1 MSTEKSVTSEGI
13 PPSLDLGNVE
23 PPNED
28 SINSLDEAMRAAGI
42 VDAFED
48 SPAAPEKTSE
58 PAPETPSADAENPA
72 KAQEPETP
80 AEDAEAAQ
88 PESIEPKSSDSAELD
103 LDAIQPPADI
113 SPRNLVNFNKLREV
127 AKHYKTEASR
137 LPELETRL
145 RELESH
151 QTGIPENIEKELN
164 ELRAFRQVF
173 DTENDPEF
181 QREFN
186 EKIGNLDEDILAI
199 LRKNGLPEDTEKQL
213 REVGLDQVAPT
224 WWEKSVL
231 EKLSFVDRERVQKR
245 LAERADIHEQK
256 HRELEK
262 FASRR
267 EEYLQNSET
276 QRAQEFQNFQSE
288 IYQHVD
294 KLTSNVPWA
303 RYREPSKNASEAEIK
318 EVAQHNKIVEELEKN
333 FQEALFPSSAQARAE
348 VAAAAVAST
357 RLASSVQDLATRL
370 QDANGRAEKL
380 QKELDAIRS
389 AGKAPSSRPAARKA
403 ASESGDQTKLSDED
417 AIEQGLLAAESAM

>member
-1 MSTEKSVTSEGI
+1 MNEKPVTNEGI
-13 PPSLDLGNVE
+13 PADLDLGRVE
-23 PPNED
+23 PPTQD
-28 SINSLDEAMRAAGI
+28 SINSLDDAMRAAGLTDPSDEPS
-42 VDAFED
+42 VATTPDAE
-48 SPAAPEKTSE
+48 PATPAEEPVEPISEPKTDDLAE
-58 PAPETPSADAENPA
+58 VPAPES
-72 KAQEPETP
+72 
-80 AEDAEAAQ
+80 Q
-88 PESIEPKSSDSAELD
+88 PEPTPEDLD
-103 LDAIQPPADI
+103 LDAIQPPQDI

-137 LPELETRL
+137 AAELEAQVRELQSRQGGLPEDT
-145 RELESH
+145 
-151 QTGIPENIEKELN
+151 EKELN
-164 ELRAFRQVF
+164 ELRMFRRVF

-199 LRKNGLPEDTEKQL
+199 LRKNGLPEQTEKQL
-213 REVGLDQVAPT
+213 RETGLDQVAPS
-224 WWEKSVL
+224 WWEKSIL
-231 EKLSFVDRERVQKR
+231 EKLSFVDRERIQKR

-267 EEYLQNSET
+267 EEYLQNSEQ
-276 QRAQEFQNFQSE
+276 QRAQEFQNLQTE

-294 KLTSNVPWA
+294 KLTESVPWA
-303 RYREPSKNASEAEIK
+303 RFREPSPNATPQELK
-318 EVAQHNKIVEELEKN
+318 EVEAHNKTVQELEKN

-357 RLASSVQDLATRL
+357 RLASSVQDLASRL
-370 QDANGRAEKL
+370 QESNSKAEKL

-389 AGKAPSSRPAARKA
+389 AGKAPSSRPAARKS
-403 ASESGDQTKLSDED
+403 ASEGNDTGKLSDED

>member
-1 MSTEKSVTSEGI
+1 MATEKPVTSEGV
-13 PPSLDLGNVE
+13 PAELDLGNVE
-23 PPNED
+23 PPTQD
-28 SINSLDEAMRAAGI
+28 SINSLDDAMRAAGL
-42 VDAFED
+42 VDPVDE
-48 SPAAPEKTSE
+48 SPSTPNEPEP
-58 PAPETPSADAENPA
+58 PAPDPEPESESQPETKDLAETPNPEPQSETAPAD
-72 KAQEPETP
+72 
-80 AEDAEAAQ
+80 
-88 PESIEPKSSDSAELD
+88 LD
-103 LDAIQPPADI
+103 LDAIQPPQDI

-137 LPELETRL
+137 AAELEAQV
-145 RELESH
+145 RELQSRQGGLSED
-151 QTGIPENIEKELN
+151 IEKELN
-164 ELRAFRQVF
+164 ELRMFRRVF

-186 EKIGNLDEDILAI
+186 EKIGSLDEDILAI
-199 LRKNGLPEDTEKQL
+199 LRKNGLPEQTEKQL
-213 REVGLDQVAPT
+213 RETGLDQVAPS
-224 WWEKSVL
+224 WWEKSIL

-267 EEYLQNSET
+267 EEYLQNSEQ
-276 QRAQEFQNFQSE
+276 QRMQEFQNLQTE

-294 KLTSNVPWA
+294 KLTESVPWA
-303 RYREPSKNASEAEIK
+303 RFREPSPNATPQEVKEI
-318 EVAQHNKIVEELEKN
+318 EEHNKAVQELEKN

-357 RLASSVQDLATRL
+357 RLASSVQDLASRL
-370 QDANGRAEKL
+370 QESNAKAEKL

-389 AGKAPSSRPAARKA
+389 AGKAPSSRPATRKA
-403 ASESGDQTKLSDED
+403 ASETNDTGKLSDED